1 VLFATPLAS
10 GAQQPQAS
18 FSHLPTSPFIHLS
31 SGNHSDGTAGGE
43 VLEGN
48 LIFNGVRE
56 SGDHGMFNS
65 WCVAPAAPA
74 DCCIC

>member
-1 VLFATPLAS
+1 M
-10 GAQQPQAS
+10 
-18 FSHLPTSPFIHLS
+18 HLS
-31 SGNHSDGTAGGE
+31 LGLSFCHDSDGTAGGE

-65 WCVAPAAPA
+65 WYVRFCRSLLSRTW
-74 DCCIC
+74 C

>member
-1 VLFATPLAS
+1 M
-10 GAQQPQAS
+10 
-18 FSHLPTSPFIHLS
+18 HLS
-31 SGNHSDGTAGGE
+31 LGLSFCHNSDGTAGGE

-65 WCVAPAAPA
+65 WYVRFCRSLLSRTW
-74 DCCIC
+74 C